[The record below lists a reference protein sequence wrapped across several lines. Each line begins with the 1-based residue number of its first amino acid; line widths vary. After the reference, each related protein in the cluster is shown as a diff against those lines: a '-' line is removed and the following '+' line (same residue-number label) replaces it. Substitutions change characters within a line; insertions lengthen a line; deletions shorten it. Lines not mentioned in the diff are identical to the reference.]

1 MNKLSTDKRV
11 RVVGALVE
19 GCSIRATVRMT
30 GVAKNTVLKLLV
42 DLGRACA
49 AYQDDDLRNLPCTR
63 VQCDEIW
70 SFVGA
75 KQKNVPEHKQGM
87 FGCGDVWTWTAI
99 CADTKLVPSWLVG
112 LRHSGYAK
120 LFHKGC
126 DPIDYFVEGSYDKAR
141 GEVVLQ
147 GQAPIYSGKGCKITG
162 YTDSGSASKLR
173 FARVGGE
180 DDLVAAVPEKEERP
194 GYLPPASAT
203 EEPVKKKRKQVAPT
217 EEDDTSKREVRRQ
230 PRPQPRQR
238 SASRLEEETYEDE
251 VFEPEG
257 YRDER
262 DYNWRKR
269 RAERDGRY
277 DDEDADYYAE
287 LEEEEVD
294 EDRPEF
300 YEDYDEYDDEP
311 AYYSRQRRWQR
322 Y

>member
-1 MNKLSTDKRV
+1 MRGFRNIVL
-11 RVVGALVE
+11 
-19 GCSIRATVRMT
+19 T
-30 GVAKNTVLKLLV
+30 GVAFAAFSMTTLPVLAAGSEWDHNDSIMKLVENGKKRRFIYEKPREVLKVAGVSTGTILF
-42 DLGRACA
+42 DGEEKNDGR
-49 AYQDDDLRNLPCTR
+49 L
-63 VQCDEIW
+63 
-70 SFVGA
+70 
-75 KQKNVPEHKQGM
+75 
-87 FGCGDVWTWTAI
+87 
-99 CADTKLVPSWLVG
+99 
-112 LRHSGYAK
+112 SGYAK
-120 LFHKGC
+120 LFRKGC

-173 FARVGGE
+173 FTRLGGE

-203 EEPVKKKRKQVAPT
+203 EEPVKKKRKQVART